1 MWNLPFNSPWLTSWD
16 NRMVFNEKSARGSGI
31 ADISRD
37 IPKNIQTFMY
47 QSSINFRRVNAIDRD
62 NLLTTIDG
70 LKVLVKWRSTS
81 WDVKVR
87 RDIKIQWFCKSNIE
101 IVPWEY
107 GERELCLE
115 STVKGRG
122 CGGFN
127 SFLNSQDM
135 SVESLLKQLNTISN
149 DNTSI
154 IH

>member
-1 MWNLPFNSPWLTSWD
+1 
-16 NRMVFNEKSARGSGI
+16 
-31 ADISRD
+31 
-37 IPKNIQTFMY
+37 MY

-70 LKVLVKWRSTS
+70 LKVLVKWRSKS

-101 IVPWEY
+101 IVPSWEY
-107 GERELCLE
+107 GA
-115 STVKGRG
+115 RG
-122 CGGFN
+122 GGGGGGGGGFN
-127 SFLNSQDM
+127 YFLNSQDM